1 MNLRTKF
8 RSLIGQTSP
17 YALELEIAEASGSW
31 LRDPKGKKYLDLIS
45 GIGVSNLGH
54 GNRVI
59 LEAIHAQTDQYLH
72 TMVYGEHIQS
82 PQVLLAELLVSQ
94 LPPSL
99 NTVFYLNSGA
109 EAVEGALKLA
119 RKFTGRT
126 ELLACKQAYH
136 GSTYGAMSLMS
147 DRSKTDPY
155 RPLLP
160 GIDHV
165 EFNRLED
172 LEKINRGT
180 AAVVMEVIQAEAGIR
195 LPDPAYLEAIRNRCT
210 ETGSLLI
217 FDEIQTGMGR
227 TGTLFAFSH
236 YGVVP
241 DVLILGK
248 SFGGGLPLSAFVA
261 DTPLMGTLAD
271 KPPLTH
277 MTTFGGHPLSCAAG
291 LAALKLLTQSSLV
304 QDSMAKSDYLAKKLD
319 PEQYHALRR
328 TPGLWLAID
337 LADPVRVQK
346 VIAQAMDK
354 GLLADWFLFNDES
367 IRIAP
372 PLTISFEELDLAAAI
387 LNDSLTS
394 QKSKQPALS

>member
-1 MNLRTKF
+1 MSLRTKF
-8 RSLIGQTSP
+8 RTLIGQTSP
-17 YALELEIAEASGSW
+17 YALELEIAEANGTW
-31 LRDPKGKKYLDLIS
+31 LMDSKGKKYLDMIS

-59 LEAIHAQTDQYLH
+59 LDAIHAQTEQYLH

-82 PQVLLAELLVSQ
+82 PQILLAELLVSL

-119 RKFTGRT
+119 RKFTGRS
-126 ELLACKQAYH
+126 ELLACKRAYH

-160 GIDHV
+160 GIDHM
-165 EFNRLED
+165 EFNRPED
-172 LEKINRGT
+172 LEKINRNT
-180 AAVVMEVIQAEAGIR
+180 AAVVMEVIQAEAGIQ
-195 LPDPAYLEAIRNRCT
+195 LPDPTYLEAIRTRCND
-210 ETGSLLI
+210 TGCLLI

-227 TGTLFAFSH
+227 TGSLFAFSR
-236 YGVVP
+236 YGVIP

-248 SFGGGLPLSAFVA
+248 SFGGGLPLSAFVS
-261 DTPLMGTLAD
+261 DRKLMATLAD
-271 KPPLTH
+271 EPPLTH

-291 LAALKLLTQSSLV
+291 LAALKQLAQTSLV
-304 QDSMAKSDYLAKKLD
+304 HDSIAKSDYLAQKLD
-319 PEQYHALRR
+319 PDQYNTLRR
-328 TPGLWLAID
+328 PPGLWLAID

-346 VIAQAMDK
+346 VIAQAMGK

-372 PLTISFEELDLAAAI
+372 PLTISYEELDQAAAI
-387 LNDSLTS
+387 LNECLTLEV
-394 QKSKQPALS
+394 SKQPALS

>member
-1 MNLRTKF
+1 MSLRSQF

-17 YALELEIAEASGSW
+17 FALELEIAGADGPW
-31 LRDPKGKKYLDLIS
+31 LIDPSGKKYLDMIS

-54 GNRVI
+54 GNRGI
-59 LEAIHAQTDQYLH
+59 LDAIREQSEKYLH

-82 PQVLLAELLVSQ
+82 PQILLAELLVSL

-119 RKFTGRT
+119 RKFTGRPGIIS
-126 ELLACKQAYH
+126 CKRAYH

-160 GIDHV
+160 EIHFM
-165 EFNRLED
+165 EFNRLEE
-172 LEKINRGT
+172 LEKINRQT

-195 LPDPAYLEAIRNRCT
+195 LPDPDYLEALRKRCT
-210 ETGSLLI
+210 ETGCLLI

-227 TGTLFAFSH
+227 TGSLFAFSP

-261 DTPLMGTLAD
+261 DKKLMAVLAD
-271 KPPLTH
+271 EPPLTH

-291 LAALKLLTQSSLV
+291 LAALNQLVQTSLV
-304 QDSMAKSDYLAKKLD
+304 HDSISKSDYLVKKLD
-319 PEQYHALRR
+319 QELFPALRR
-328 TPGLWLAID
+328 PPGLWLAID
-337 LADPVRVQK
+337 LADPLRVQQ
-346 VIAQAMDK
+346 VIARAMNK

-367 IRIAP
+367 IRLAP
-372 PLTISFEELDLAAAI
+372 PLTIRYEELDLAAAI
-387 LNDSLTS
+387 LNECLSFE
-394 QKSKQPALS
+394 KSKSPVLS